1 MSSLLA
7 RDEES
12 RKEIVQTTATSTP
25 GRYTYLSKHVWA
37 KRTRKRFES
46 RSAWEFKEG
55 LLNSVTTVVLDSL
68 TCCSHIINI
77 SQRIQV
83 IAGQPLAHEDSQKV
97 FPSFVW
103 LLRDVLLSLPKG
115 VENLREYFLETVIS
129 ACKKS

>member
-1 MSSLLA
+1 M
-7 RDEES
+7 
-12 RKEIVQTTATSTP
+12 KEQSDFI
-25 GRYTYLSKHVWA
+25 
-37 KRTRKRFES
+37 
-46 RSAWEFKEG
+46 
-55 LLNSVTTVVLDSL
+55 DSL

-83 IAGQPLAHEDSQKV
+83 IAGQPLADEDSRKV

-115 VENLREYFLETVIS
+115 VENLRTYFLETVIN